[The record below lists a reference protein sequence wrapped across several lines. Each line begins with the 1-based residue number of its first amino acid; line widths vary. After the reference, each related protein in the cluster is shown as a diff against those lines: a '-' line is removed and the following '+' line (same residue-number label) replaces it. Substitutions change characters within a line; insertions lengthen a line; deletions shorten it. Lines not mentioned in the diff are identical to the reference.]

1 MQRFDKQIA
10 LVTGGSTG
18 MGLATART
26 LAERGATVIITGRD
40 QRKLLA
46 AQEGS
51 SRPDVLVPIVADNGQ
66 LTDLDTLVSKIR
78 RRFRKFSSY
87 LSHLWFDC
95 GSFCDLII

>member
-40 QRKLLA
+40 RRKLLA

-66 LTDLDTLVSKIR
+66 LTDLDALVSEIR
-78 RRFRKFSSY
+78 SRFGRLDAVFANA
-87 LSHLWFDC
+87 LS
-95 GSFCDLII
+95 LIHI